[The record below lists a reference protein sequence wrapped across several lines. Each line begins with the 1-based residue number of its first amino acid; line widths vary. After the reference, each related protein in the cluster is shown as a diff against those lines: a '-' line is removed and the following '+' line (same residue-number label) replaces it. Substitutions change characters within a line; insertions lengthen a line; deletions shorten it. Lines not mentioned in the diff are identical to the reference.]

1 MTDDLGFHN
10 FRRVLVLAAH
20 TDDEFGCAGTM
31 LRLIE
36 SGAEIRYFAL
46 SKCEES
52 VPEGFPRN
60 VLVEECQR
68 CLTSIGLPASNIR
81 IGEYPVRYFPRDRQ
95 AILED
100 LVVVNREYRPDLV
113 FMPTSQDTH
122 QDHIV
127 VQAEGFRAFKHSTIL
142 GYELPQN
149 LVAFHNSAFVPLT
162 QRHIER
168 KIEALACYASQEFR
182 AYSRDEFIRGLAK
195 VRGVQCNADFA
206 EAFEAIRLILR

>member
-1 MTDDLGFHN
+1 MSETLGFDK

-31 LRLIE
+31 ARLIDA
-36 SGAEIRYFAL
+36 GAEIRYLAL

-52 VPEGFPRN
+52 VPAGFARD
-60 VLVEECQR
+60 VLVKECNA
-68 CLTSIGLPASNIR
+68 CLASIGLPPGNVR
-81 IGEYPVRYFPRDRQ
+81 IADYRVRYFPRDRQ

-100 LVVVNREYRPDLV
+100 LVAVNREYRPDLV

-127 VQAEGFRAFKHSTIL
+127 VQAEGFRAFKHATIL

-149 LVAFHNSAFVPLT
+149 LIAFHNSAFVPLT
-162 QRHIER
+162 ESHIAR
-168 KIEALACYASQEFR
+168 KIKALSCYASQEFR

-195 VRGVQCNADFA
+195 VRGVQCSADFA

>member
-1 MTDDLGFHN
+1 L
-10 FRRVLVLAAH
+10 L
-20 TDDEFGCAGTM
+20 
-31 LRLIE
+31 E
-36 SGAEIRYFAL
+36 SGAELRYFAL
-46 SKCEES
+46 SRCEES
-52 VPEGFPRN
+52 VPAGFPPN
-60 VLVEECQR
+60 ILVEECQK
-68 CLTSIGLPASNIR
+68 CLTSIGLAADGVR
-81 IGEYPVRYFPRDRQ
+81 IGDYRVRYFPRDRQ

-100 LVVVNREYRPDLV
+100 LVATNREYRPDLV

-122 QDHIV
+122 QDHMV

-162 QRHIER
+162 KHHIDR
-168 KIEALACYASQEFR
+168 KIAALSAYASQEFR

-195 VRGVQCNADFA
+195 VRGVQCNSDFA